1 MKIYIIKYSS
11 LIIVAMIL
19 GYAIVSQLKIES
31 KINEFID
38 PKRSSVIALEVSE
51 LIKTNQ
57 QLLTEQRD
65 LQEQKNKLAS
75 TDNDSEESIAKD
87 IEKLKIISGLT
98 EVVGPGV
105 QIEPSE
111 FLQTVQLIDLIN
123 ALRNIGADAISIDDQ
138 RVVMN
143 TFLDEENFPKPV
155 IKVIGDSD
163 VLENALTRK
172 GGIIEQIGGNAKVTT
187 QTELVLLAV
196 K

>member
-1 MKIYIIKYSS
+1 MKIQIIKYSS
-11 LIIVAMIL
+11 LIVVAVIL
-19 GYAIVSQLKIES
+19 GYAIVSQLKIEGKVS
-31 KINEFID
+31 EIID
-38 PKRSSVIALEVSE
+38 PRRSSVIALEVSE

-57 QLLTEQRD
+57 QLLAEQRD

-87 IEKLKIISGLT
+87 VEKLKIVSGAT

-105 QIEPSE
+105 QIESSE

-123 ALRNIGADAISIDDQ
+123 ALRNIGADAIAIDDQ
-138 RVVMN
+138 RVVVN
-143 TFLDEENFPKPV
+143 TFLGEDIFPKPV

-163 VLENALTRK
+163 VLESALTRK
-172 GGIIEQIGGNAKVTT
+172 GGIIEQIGGNAKVSA
-187 QTELVLLAV
+187 QAEMILPAI

>member
-19 GYAIVSQLKIES
+19 GYAIVSQLKIEG
-31 KINEFID
+31 KINEMID

-57 QLLTEQRD
+57 QLLAEQKD

-105 QIEPSE
+105 QIESSE
-111 FLQTVQLIDLIN
+111 F
-123 ALRNIGADAISIDDQ
+123 
-138 RVVMN
+138 
-143 TFLDEENFPKPV
+143 
-155 IKVIGDSD
+155 
-163 VLENALTRK
+163 
-172 GGIIEQIGGNAKVTT
+172 
-187 QTELVLLAV
+187 
-196 K
+196 

>member
-1 MKIYIIKYSS
+1 
-11 LIIVAMIL
+11 MIL

-31 KINEFID
+31 KINEIID

-57 QLLTEQRD
+57 QLLAEQKD

-105 QIEPSE
+105 QIESSE

-172 GGIIEQIGGNAKVTT
+172 GGIIEQIGGNAKVTA
-187 QTELVLLAV
+187 QIELVLTAV

>member
-143 TFLDEENFPKPV
+143 TFLDEVNFPKPV

-187 QTELVLLAV
+187 QTELVLPAV